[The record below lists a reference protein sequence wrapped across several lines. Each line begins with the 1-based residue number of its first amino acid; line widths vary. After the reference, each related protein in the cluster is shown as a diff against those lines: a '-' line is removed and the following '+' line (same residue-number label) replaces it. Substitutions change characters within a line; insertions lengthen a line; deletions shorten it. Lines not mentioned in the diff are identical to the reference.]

1 MYVIKTPV
9 LGATTHNVALEKNDW
24 VAGGGAYS
32 YDPNVYYVGAAY
44 SMAGVIFVAQ
54 AVHPTT
60 SAHLLGIV
68 ARWVISG
75 FAGAVAISP
84 RLFLTP
90 VRPLWTNT
98 VDKGKIPPN
107 SWTFIDQGVAPA
119 PWTTTSIRFDSAF
132 TRSSD
137 GVLTTRYVYN
147 TAVPDTTLNAG
158 GWFAVGFA
166 NVAKVVAPGTLV
178 TLEAMEIYQNLGK

>member
-1 MYVIKTPV
+1 MYTIKTPV
-9 LGATTHNVALEKNDW
+9 LGSTTHNIAFEKRDW
-24 VAGGGAYS
+24 VAGGAFS
-32 YDPNVYYVGAAY
+32 YDPNTYVAATAW

-60 SAHLLGIV
+60 ASHLLGIV
-68 ARWVISG
+68 AKWVVSG
-75 FAGAVAISP
+75 YAGAVAISP
-84 RLFLTP
+84 QMRFTP

-98 VDKGKIPPN
+98 PDKGKIPPN

-119 PWTTTSIRFDSAF
+119 PWTTTYIRWDSAF

-137 GVLTTRYVYN
+137 GVLNTRYVFN
-147 TAVPDTTLNAG
+147 AAAPDTTLNSG

-166 NVAKVVAPGTLV
+166 NLALVVLPGTLV
-178 TLEAMEIYQNLGK
+178 TLESMEIYQNLGK